1 MEEIYHIPAMLK
13 ETIKGLAVKPDGV
26 YVDVTF
32 GGGGHSRAILE
43 NLSPVLPTREGGRM
57 ASGVMDDEKNGGEEA
72 QGRVEGDGIGG
83 GHLYSFD
90 QDIEAFENVQKDERE
105 KGTHSNVSF
114 RDNPRWTFVH
124 SNFRYLKNWMDYYGV
139 EQIDGLLADLGVSF
153 HHFDCPER
161 GFSFRYSAPLDMRMN
176 QTAKRTAA
184 DIVNSYSEDELAR
197 LFWLYGEMKNG
208 RGIARNIVRARAQK
222 PIERTEELVQAALN
236 IKVQTLPNPP
246 HGEEGSRLS
255 ASTADKREG
264 GMASRG
270 KKEADITETG
280 VPSVELAGTEHRETQ
295 GKEEKNPPRLADR
308 RELDI
313 PAQYKKDLARL
324 FQALRIEVNDEM
336 GALREMLVAARNL
349 LKPGGRIAVLT
360 YHSLEDR
367 LVKNFLRSG
376 NLEGTIEKDFYGNAL
391 TPFDVIEKGLTAS
404 DDEVER
410 NPRSRSA
417 KLRVAE
423 KK

>member
-13 ETIKGLAVKPDGV
+13 ETIEGLAIKPNGV

-43 NLSPVLPTREGGRM
+43 GLE
-57 ASGVMDDEKNGGEEA
+57 
-72 QGRVEGDGIGG
+72 G

-90 QDIEAFENVQKDERE
+90 QDIEAYENAIKE
-105 KGTHSNVSF
+105 KPHPNPPHEGEGSQMTSGTMDDAGFVN
-114 RDNPRWTFVH
+114 DPRWTFVH
-124 SNFRYLKNWMDYYGV
+124 SNFRYLRNWMDYYGV
-139 EQIDGLLADLGVSF
+139 KEIDGLLADLGVSF

-161 GFSFRYSAPLDMRMN
+161 GFSFRFSAPLDMRMN

-184 DIVNSYSEDELAR
+184 DIVNGYSEEELAKI
-197 LFWLYGEMKNG
+197 FWLYGEMKNG
-208 RGIARNIVRARAQK
+208 RGIARNICKARSQK
-222 PIERTEELVQAALN
+222 PILRTEELINAALN
-236 IKVQTLPNPP
+236 LP
-246 HGEEGSRLS
+246 L
-255 ASTADKREG
+255 AK
-264 GMASRG
+264 
-270 KKEADITETG
+270 
-280 VPSVELAGTEHRETQ
+280 LAGTEHREAQ
-295 GKEEKNPPRLADR
+295 GKGDAGLKTREQNEGINPPSMADT
-308 RELDI
+308 RELEI

-336 GALREMLVAARNL
+336 GALREMLVAARDL
-349 LKPGGRIAVLT
+349 VKPGGRIAILT

-367 LVKNFLRSG
+367 LVKNFFRSG
-376 NLEGTIEKDFYGNAL
+376 NLEGTIEKDFYGNAI
-391 TPFDVIEKGLTAS
+391 TPFDVIEKGRVAS